1 MVILWDEQFKSRLK
15 SYQIV
20 SSALVEGSI
29 RLYVD
34 LPPIK
39 SVVMGESH
47 ILVGTKN
54 SEVGV
59 VSHRRANG

>member
-1 MVILWDEQFKSRLK
+1 MILWDEQFKSQLK

-20 SSALVEGSI
+20 SSSLVEGSI
-29 RLYVD
+29 RLYAD
-34 LPPIK
+34 FPPIK
-39 SVVMGESH
+39 SVVMGDSH

-59 VSHRRANG
+59 VGYTDHL